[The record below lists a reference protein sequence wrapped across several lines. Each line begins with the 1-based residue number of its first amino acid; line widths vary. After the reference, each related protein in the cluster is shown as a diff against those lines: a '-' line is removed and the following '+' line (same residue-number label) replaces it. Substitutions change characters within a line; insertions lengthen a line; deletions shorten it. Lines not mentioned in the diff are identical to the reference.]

1 MLLRPLLG
9 LAFGCIYLVATYA
22 LATQQA
28 DHAPAFDSIREID
41 LRTDVAVLTSDDM
54 QGRRTDTEGNR
65 RATAFVAKRFER
77 LDLAP
82 AANGRYSMPFDLIV
96 PRLESRE
103 NNTLMTRIVQ
113 LAYLPIKL
121 GPRQYP

>member
-22 LATQQA
+22 LATQQV
-28 DHAPAFDSIREID
+28 DHAPAFNSIREID
-41 LRTDVAVLTSDDM
+41 LRADVAVLTSDDM

-65 RATAFVAKRFER
+65 RTTAFIAKRFEH
-77 LDLAP
+77 LDLTP
-82 AANGRYSMPFDLIV
+82 AANGRSSMPFDLIV

>member
-65 RATAFVAKRFER
+65 RATAFVAKRFEH
-77 LDLAP
+77 LDLTP